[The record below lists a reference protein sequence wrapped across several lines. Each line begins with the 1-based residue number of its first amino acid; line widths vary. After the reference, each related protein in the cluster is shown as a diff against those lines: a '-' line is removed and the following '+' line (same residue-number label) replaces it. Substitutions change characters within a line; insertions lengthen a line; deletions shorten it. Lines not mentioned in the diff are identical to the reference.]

1 MILLHTTI
9 VKWKPLEMA
18 DLLRLLQP
26 VESSWDTLGRDL
38 LKDKLEY
45 KIDTI
50 ESDCFHDD
58 NSRKALDEVLS
69 KWRSCTVSA
78 KRTWQTLCETA
89 ERHNDVSLEKFIQEN
104 WIERKFSYNYLVI

>member
-9 VKWKPLEMA
+9 VKWKPLVMA

-38 LKDKLEY
+38 LEEKSQY

-50 ESDCFHDD
+50 KSDCFNDD
-58 NSRKALDEVLS
+58 NSKKALNEVLS
-69 KWRSCTVSA
+69 KWCSCTVSEE
-78 KRTWQTLCETA
+78 RTWQTLRDTA
-89 ERHNDVSLEKFIQEN
+89 KRHGDNGDKSLKQFIEDN
-104 WIERKFSYNYLVI
+104 CFERKFYYN